1 MEAIAHQHK
10 IFRPGLSKKMM
21 QLSVVLLLC
30 SLAFCAELPKTISI
44 NELISACGFGRMDD
58 TKRLLTVTNYFS
70 QSEAKSV
77 NDDIADGL
85 TCLHLAALAG
95 NVQVIEYLRE
105 IGADPKVT
113 DGKNKFTPI
122 RYALIRNCTNTAK
135 ALGELYGMGNDSE
148 LPESF
153 KEHTE
158 TFDLKNVVNVIQTPG
173 KPDQEGL
180 AVVRGYL
187 QKSGIQVIN
196 DPIPLALD
204 KTLLHL
210 AATNNKPEI
219 IKLLYSLGAD
229 PNVRDRWERTPLH
242 NATHGNDR
250 DTLLAILSAEKIQIE
265 AVDKQNQTPLA
276 LARNYKLAVAIE
288 ILCLHGATK

>member
-1 MEAIAHQHK
+1 
-10 IFRPGLSKKMM
+10 M
-21 QLSVVLLLC
+21 QLWIVLLLC

-58 TKRLLTVTNYFS
+58 TERLLTVTNYFS

-113 DGKNKFTPI
+113 DGKNKFIPI
-122 RYALIRNCTNTAK
+122 HFALLRSCTNTAK
-135 ALGELYGMGNDSE
+135 ALGEFYGMGNDSE

-153 KEHTE
+153 KELTE
-158 TFDLKNVVNVIQTPG
+158 TIDLENVVNVIQTSG
-173 KPDQEGL
+173 KTDQEGL

-187 QKSGIQVIN
+187 LISGIQVIN
-196 DPIPLALD
+196 DPIQSDLD
-204 KTLLHL
+204 TLLHL

-219 IKLLYSLGAD
+219 IKFLYSLGAD
-229 PNVRDRWERTPLH
+229 PNVRDYWECTPLH
-242 NATHGNDR
+242 NAVYADDR
-250 DTLLAILSAEKIQIE
+250 DTLLAILSAKNIQIE
-265 AVDKQNQTPLA
+265 AVDIQNQTPLA
-276 LARNYKLAVAIE
+276 LARYYELEEAIE